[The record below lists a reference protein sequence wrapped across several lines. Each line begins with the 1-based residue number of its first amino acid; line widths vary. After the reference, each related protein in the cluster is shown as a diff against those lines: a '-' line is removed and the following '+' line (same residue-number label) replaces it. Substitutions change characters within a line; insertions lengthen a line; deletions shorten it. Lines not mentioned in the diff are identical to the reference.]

1 MQLTPLPVR
10 APVADYVMQ
19 ADALLDAWNAGD
31 PGAIAIARHKHPK
44 FLDDTIKWLPKRLSD
59 EQAREM
65 PFEFADAQLTVARWY
80 DFASW
85 PRLVEHVEAVTR
97 DSSPES
103 RFEVAVDAV
112 VGGDVAALA
121 AMLEEHPD
129 LVRARSTRVTHFDPP
144 VHRATLLHYIAANG
158 VEGYRQKTPP
168 NAVEIAKT
176 LLRAGAEVDAQ
187 ADMYGHPSTTMDLLV
202 SSSPPDAAGL
212 QTALAET
219 LLDSGAAIDG
229 VGETT
234 PLMIALAFGFR
245 ETAEMLARRGARV
258 DSLAAAAGLGRVD
271 VARERL
277 PHASAEDRHRAL
289 ALAAQHGHADMVRL
303 LLDAGEDPNR
313 YNPKANHGHSTPL
326 HQAIAAGHEPV
337 VRLLVERGARL
348 DIEDTIYHGTPLGW
362 AIYCNRPALAQ
373 YLRGRGAPE

>member
-1 MQLTPLPVR
+1 VQLTPLPVR

-31 PGAIAIARHKHPK
+31 PGAIAIARHNHPQ

-65 PFEFADAQLTVARWY
+65 PFAFADAQLTVARWY
-80 DFASW
+80 DFESW
-85 PRLVEHVEAVTR
+85 TRLVEHVEAVAR
-97 DSSPES
+97 DGSPES
-103 RFEVAVDAV
+103 RFEPAVDAIV
-112 VGGDVAALA
+112 SGELAALE
-121 AMLEEHPD
+121 AMLVEHPD

-144 VHRATLLHYIAANG
+144 VHRATLLHYIASNG

-176 LLRAGAEVDAQ
+176 LLRAGAEVDAL
-187 ADMYGHPSTTMDLLV
+187 ADMYGNPSTTMDLLV
-202 SSSPPDAAGL
+202 SSSPPAAAGL

-219 LLDSGAAIDG
+219 LLDFGAAIDG
-229 VGETT
+229 VGGTR
-234 PLMIALAFGFR
+234 PVMIALAFGFL

-271 VARERL
+271 VARDRL

-289 ALAAQHGHADMVRL
+289 ALAAQHGHADVVRL

-313 YNPKANHGHSTPL
+313 YNPKTNHGHSTPL

-348 DIEDTIYHGTPLGW
+348 DIADTIYRSTPLGW
-362 AIYCNRPALAQ
+362 AIYGQREAIAA
-373 YLRGRGAPE
+373 YLREHGAEP